1 MSSDLLEHRSDLP
14 TMMNSVLLIGIGNP
28 LRGDDG
34 AGALLAERMAQ
45 LFAARG
51 LHVHLRIVQQLTPE
65 LALDI
70 AAAEIDA
77 VIFNDVAATQLPNDA
92 IHVSWLDAGAA
103 SASFSH
109 HVAPATLLAY
119 ASALYGRCP
128 TAWLVTVPGEV
139 FAIGAP
145 ISPLTMRCLQQAEY
159 AVETIASQ
167 TLNPSPPHP

>member
-1 MSSDLLEHRSDLP
+1 
-14 TMMNSVLLIGIGNP
+14 MMNSVLLIGIGNP

-45 LFAARG
+45 LLAARG
-51 LHVHLRIVQQLTPE
+51 LHVRLHIVQQLTPE

-70 AAAEIDA
+70 ASADVDA
-77 VIFNDVAATQLPNDA
+77 VVFADVAAAPPSGDA
-92 IHVSWLDAGAA
+92 IHIRRLHTGAA
-103 SASFSH
+103 AISFSH
-109 HVAPATLLAY
+109 HVAPSTLLTY

-139 FAIGAP
+139 FDIGAL

-159 AVETIASQ
+159 AVETIAPQ
-167 TLNPSPPHP
+167 TLNPSPPHH